1 MVRTVQESPG
11 VSAITIDEAH
21 CVSEWGH
28 DFRPEYRQLGG
39 LREQL
44 PDVPVFAFTATATSR
59 VRSDIVAQLHLRDVA
74 IHIASFNRA
83 NLYYAVRPKTQ
94 HTYAQLLSMARDG
107 GSGIV
112 YCLSRKRVDEI
123 AAKLEVD
130 GIRVAPYHAGL
141 DAETRRDNQER
152 FIRDDAQVIVA
163 TVAFGMGINKPD
175 VRWVAHYDLPR
186 TIEGYYQ
193 EAGRAGRD
201 GEPSRCI
208 LFFGLGDIRTAEFL
222 IGQKTQPETGE
233 PLEQE
238 QRLARQQLRQV
249 IDYAESN
256 ECRRAIQL
264 RYFGEVFEGHCGACD
279 NCLEAKVT
287 EDWTLEA
294 QQLLSCVA
302 RLAQRGER
310 YGSAH
315 VIDILRGSENQKVI
329 DRGHQ
334 QLSTY
339 GIGKARS
346 LDEWRTL
353 IRTLLHQGLLDETSD
368 GYPVLRLATAS
379 REVLKGERAVQVV
392 PPPQRE
398 TASARKSRKR
408 AEKIGLRPED
418 ESLFGQLRT
427 LRKQLA
433 DAQNVPPYV
442 VFTDASLR
450 EMAERQPRTLDA
462 FAEINGVG
470 ARKLEQ
476 YGKAFVAAIR
486 ARADAEN
493 DEYLNS

>member
-1 MVRTVQESPG
+1 MHCRSVFFFVMIRRPPRSTRTDTLFPY
-11 VSAITIDEAH
+11 TTL
-21 CVSEWGH
+21 
-28 DFRPEYRQLGG
+28 FR
-39 LREQL
+39 
-44 PDVPVFAFTATATSR
+44 S
-59 VRSDIVAQLHLRDVA
+59 
-74 IHIASFNRA
+74 
-83 NLYYAVRPKTQ
+83 
-94 HTYAQLLSMARDG
+94 
-107 GSGIV
+107 
-112 YCLSRKRVDEI
+112 
-123 AAKLEVD
+123 
-130 GIRVAPYHAGL
+130 
-141 DAETRRDNQER
+141 
-152 FIRDDAQVIVA
+152 
-163 TVAFGMGINKPD
+163 
-175 VRWVAHYDLPR
+175 
-186 TIEGYYQ
+186 
-193 EAGRAGRD
+193 
-201 GEPSRCI
+201 
-208 LFFGLGDIRTAEFL
+208 
-222 IGQKTQPETGE
+222 
-233 PLEQE
+233 
-238 QRLARQQLRQV
+238 
-249 IDYAESN
+249 
-256 ECRRAIQL
+256 
-264 RYFGEVFEGHCGACD
+264 ACD

-294 QQLLSCVA
+294 QQLLSGVA
-302 RLAQRGER
+302 RRAQRGEG

-315 VIDILRGSENQKVI
+315 VSDILRGSENQKVV

-346 LDEWRTL
+346 LGEWRTL

-368 GYPVLRLATAS
+368 GYPVLRLAAAS

-398 TASARKSRKR
+398 TASARKAKKR

-493 DEYLNS
+493 SEYLNS